1 MAKDLLIELKNNL
14 LITWEDEQTDLK
26 CRNSL
31 DKAKGQINSL
41 VGSEI
46 DFEKDLFARSLLL
59 NCARYH
65 YNNVSEFFEDN
76 FQKEILRLQLL
87 EASGGYNE
95 KTYN

>member
-1 MAKDLLIELKNNL
+1 MIREELIELVKENL
-14 LITWEDEQTDLK
+14 DINED
-26 CRNSL
+26 
-31 DKAKGQINSL
+31 
-41 VGSEI
+41 EI

-95 KTYN
+95 KTHN